1 MKLIAFFFLNFE
13 KFLNYNFTPLMKKI
27 FLTFILILTQASCQ
41 KSKQVSKIVGT
52 DWLLGQWEN
61 KSDDGN
67 LLEIWEKKNDS
78 IFIAQSYFIKGKD
91 TLHSEKIELQQK
103 GENLLYVSTIKG
115 QNNDKPLTFARN
127 PEIEKVLTFE
137 NPKSNYPKKIVY
149 KTIAKDRIL
158 IEISGIQQGKPS
170 AVRYSMKKT
179 K

>member
-1 MKLIAFFFLNFE
+1 
-13 KFLNYNFTPLMKKI
+13 MKKAI
-27 FLTFILILTQASCQ
+27 FLFVTILLFSSCQ
-41 KSKQVSKIVGT
+41 KSKQVSKIVGN

-61 KSDDGN
+61 KSKEGN

-78 IFIAQSYFIKGKD
+78 LFIGESYFIKGKD
-91 TLHSEKIELQQK
+91 TLHFEKIEWQQK
-103 GENLLYVSTIKG
+103 GENLLYVTTIKG

-127 PEIEKVLTFE
+127 PEMKKVLTFE
-137 NPKSNYPKKIVY
+137 NPKSDYPKKIVY

-170 AVRYSMKKT
+170 SARYSMKKT